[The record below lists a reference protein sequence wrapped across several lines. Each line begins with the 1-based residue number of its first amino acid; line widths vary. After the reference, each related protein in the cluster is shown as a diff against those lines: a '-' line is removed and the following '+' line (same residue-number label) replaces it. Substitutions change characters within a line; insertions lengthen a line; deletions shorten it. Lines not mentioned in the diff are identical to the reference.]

1 MKHLLPQTL
10 RNKMILFTLI
20 IVSIP
25 ILLTGYVAKRETQA
39 ALLAEKQNKLFGI
52 ALLLDSYLGENY
64 NEILAANN
72 TQLADRATKIKVLNE
87 ALKSYTD
94 TVTAAYPG
102 VGAGYYS
109 KELDAIITYGPSAD
123 YASKVGLAIGD
134 EHPGRTVMSTGE
146 RLVGFAPMVR
156 GDIMNAMVPVTR
168 QGEVIGYIWANELT
182 DDIHAQM
189 AAMDRNIYLA
199 VSLGIIISLLLFFWL
214 NRGFIRDVGTI
225 KNGLEQIRFDLD
237 HRIAPL
243 EGEMGQ
249 IGEAINHMTCSLL
262 NAQTL
267 NQNIMH
273 SIADGVI
280 TVDIDGNITSANKS
294 AEMLTGYTS
303 AEIVDKP
310 YKEIFCEGK
319 HFNSLL
325 LDTLATGASYIGVE
339 TDYPVKNRSIHISIS
354 TSRLKDSTN
363 QIIGAVVVFKDLT
376 EQHRLQEQ
384 MLRAERLASLGE
396 IMAGVAHEIRNPLT
410 AIKGFVQYLQVAD
423 TEAERE
429 EYMPVII
436 KEVDRVNRVIE
447 TLLYFS
453 RDCKADYRPMNINDL
468 IEETLVLVK
477 NTGTRHR
484 LEFKL
489 QLAQGLP
496 WVEGDAEQL
505 KQVLLNLLI
514 NAVQAVPE
522 QGMIAI
528 KTWQEQAGAVQVR
541 ITDTGQGIDEAELS
555 KVFDPFF
562 TTKAAG
568 TGLGLA
574 VVQRIM
580 NAHNGRIDIQ
590 SEVGKGT
597 AVTLEIPVVHQGG
610 ETDE

>member
-39 ALLAEKQNKLFGI
+39 ALLTEKQNKLFGI

-64 NEILAANN
+64 NQILAANN
-72 TQLADRATKIKVLNE
+72 AQQADRATKIKVLNE

-109 KELDAIITYGPSAD
+109 QELDAIITYGPSAD
-123 YASKVGLAIGD
+123 YASKVGLSIGA

-294 AEMLTGYTS
+294 AEVLTGYTS

-354 TSRLKDSTN
+354 TSRLKDSTD

-384 MLRAERLASLGE
+384 VLRAERLASLGE

-423 TEAERE
+423 TETERK

-453 RDCKADYRPMNINDL
+453 RDCKANYKPMNINDL

-489 QLAQGLP
+489 QLAAALP
-496 WVEGDAEQL
+496 WIEGDAEQL

-514 NAVQAVPE
+514 NAVQAIPD
-522 QGMIAI
+522 QGTIAI
-528 KTWQEQAGAVQVR
+528 ETWQEQAGAVQVR
-541 ITDTGQGIDEAELS
+541 ITDTGPGIDEAELS
-555 KVFDPFF
+555 KIFDPFF

-590 SEVGKGT
+590 SEVGQGT
-597 AVTLEIPVVHQGG
+597 AVTLEIPVVHHGG

>member
-72 TQLADRATKIKVLNE
+72 AQLADRATKIKVLNE

-423 TEAERE
+423 TEAERK

-453 RDCKADYRPMNINDL
+453 RDCKADYKPMNINDL